1 MLPPEPIFWGNSAL
15 DSIEK
20 CTYLFQH
27 VSLLFLSF
35 LLDLDLNLFP
45 EFFHFPKFA
54 NLLQSLFC
62 HLFFHQFLSNLQTKH
77 KSNINPV
84 SAQPSFRPNPRQV
97 NRRSNSSSYQNGG
110 QPNLNNMSR
119 MPNQLNQNYMPS
131 NQYAD
136 NNSNNYSFRPSEN
149 F

>member
-1 MLPPEPIFWGNSAL
+1 MQGSEYARPKNNPPSISNGSTTKVNMPAAESKRKSGLKANTSVSPLLPPRNNYP
-15 DSIEK
+15 
-20 CTYLFQH
+20 
-27 VSLLFLSF
+27 
-35 LLDLDLNLFP
+35 
-45 EFFHFPKFA
+45 A
-54 NLLQSLFC
+54 N
-62 HLFFHQFLSNLQTKH
+62 